1 MLKMVWMMWTEL
13 NGSGDGPKV
22 TSYDNSDESSGST
35 TENFSV
41 DWVTTDH
48 LNKEVSKLES

>member
-1 MLKMVWMMWTEL
+1 MVWMMWTEL
-13 NGSGDGPKV
+13 NGWGDGPKV

-41 DWVTTDH
+41 DWVPTDN
-48 LNKEVSKLES
+48 LNKVVSKLES